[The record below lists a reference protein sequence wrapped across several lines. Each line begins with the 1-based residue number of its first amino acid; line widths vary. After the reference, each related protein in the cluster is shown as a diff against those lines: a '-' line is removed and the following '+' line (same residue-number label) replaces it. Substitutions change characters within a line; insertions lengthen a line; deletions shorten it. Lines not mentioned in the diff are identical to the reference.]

1 MAFALVLTLF
11 LSGCG
16 QTVVTPADP
25 VIEPEPPSCADEP
38 EPPACTTATLAVCGD
53 VMTHLPLTNAAWDEE
68 QQRYNFLQIMEA
80 ARPWIERADYAVAN
94 LETTMSGGPP
104 YSGYPAFNAP
114 DDLAYDLKEIGFDL
128 MLTANNHSLDR
139 GWSGVQRTLDILDTA
154 GLAHVGTSRTQE
166 EFDNGIVVANVGR
179 ISIAFLGY
187 TYGTNGIPLPKAAP
201 FAVNVYNIDYLTHL
215 AQPDYERLQTD
226 LDKAAALNTD
236 LVAVMIHWGLE
247 YKTEPSIYQEE
258 VAEFLVAHGADL
270 VLGGH
275 SHVPQPLELLTVI
288 GEDGE
293 AHSGFV
299 CYSLGNF
306 ISAQNDPL
314 TDTTAVLTL
323 ELTKNNVTGE
333 ASVTGCDYAPM
344 LMLDRGKER
353 PPRFELL
360 DANAVAGSEVWS
372 EDIRSQSCQAAV
384 DCVRIL
390 GDPAALTAA
399 MNGRTEVRSRYDFHS
414 RYAKQDRMSKSLR
427 FTEFA
432 FISTSQRAAGFPV
445 DLFTL
450 PW

>member
-1 MAFALVLTLF
+1 MRSTMLRRADPLRMVLALGLALL

-16 QTVVTPADP
+16 QAAITPADP
-25 VIEPEPPSCADEP
+25 VIEPEPPLCAVGP
-38 EPPACTTATLAVCGD
+38 EPPAYTTATLAVCGD
-53 VMTHLPLTNAAWDEE
+53 VMTHLPLTNDAWDEE
-68 QQRYNFLQIMEA
+68 QQRYDFLRIMEA

-128 MLTANNHSLDR
+128 MLTANNHSLDC
-139 GWSGVQRTLDILDTA
+139 GWSGVQRTLDVLDKA
-154 GLAHVGTSRTQE
+154 GLAHVGTGRTQE
-166 EFDNGIVVANVGR
+166 EADNGIVVADVGG
-179 ISIAFLGY
+179 ISVAFLGY

-215 AQPDYERLQTD
+215 AQPDYDRLEAD

-247 YKTEPSIYQEE
+247 YKTEPSRYQEE
-258 VAEFLVAHGADL
+258 VAEFLISHGADL

-275 SHVPQPLELLTVI
+275 SHVPQPLELLTVT

-293 AHSGFV
+293 THSGFV

-323 ELTKNNVTGE
+323 KLTKNNSTGE
-333 ASVTGCDYAPM
+333 AGVTACDYAPM
-344 LMLDRGKER
+344 FMLDREEGAS
-353 PPRFELL
+353 PRFELL
-360 DANAVAGSEVWS
+360 DASVAADDEAWP
-372 EDIRSQSCQAAV
+372 EDIRDRARQAV
-384 DCVRIL
+384 IDCENIL
-390 GDPAALTAA
+390 GDPAVLTDA
-399 MNGRTEVRSRYDFHS
+399 MNE
-414 RYAKQDRMSKSLR
+414 
-427 FTEFA
+427 
-432 FISTSQRAAGFPV
+432 AGV
-445 DLFTL
+445 GYG
-450 PW
+450 